1 MKEKKVLTCS
11 KCGQHFTSKQNCI
24 RHETNI
30 HSMHGGVRKS
40 YCPSCNSSFTRTA
53 DLSRH
58 MRRQHGT
65 LLSSVFGTPK
75 AAPIELPTAINL
87 PKIPKV
93 KPAATVSQRPASP
106 SAVDSSTFSEVT
118 LEEDPLSGTCL
129 KIDKPLNLAPRKRRK
144 EDPKSP
150 EKLTPR
156 YGVRDRLLNLYS
168 PAHPLNTPE
177 LPSRSSTPALSSQH
191 WSDCLEHSEM
201 WDVPT
206 FQTPRTPRT
215 PVTQTQPS
223 PYIPVVSD
231 ISQPSSAAST
241 PFPVIVPPPPTRES
255 TSPLSAD
262 EDAIV
267 EDIPALSPARTPTL
281 VRVRPATPL
290 PASPVESED
299 YVPPQTPEGSVL
311 VEAPLSLTP
320 DSPAEVPDAD
330 TVQVP
335 LYLGPL
341 PRPNIHQEGSSV
353 ELSYGNPPLTMKVTD
368 SHMSLDDITEIYVRR
383 MLIPTYIHE
392 IKMRELEFKH
402 QRALE
407 QLTADARQARTQDE
421 DPSPTEL

>member
-93 KPAATVSQRPASP
+93 KPAATVSQRPASS
-106 SAVDSSTFSEVT
+106 SAVDSSTISEVT

-168 PAHPLNTPE
+168 PALPLNTP
-177 LPSRSSTPALSSQH
+177 LDLWSVTYPNPAVPPAPHFLSSCRLPLRLPGRVLLPYRRMRMPL
-191 WSDCLEHSEM
+191 W
-201 WDVPT
+201 
-206 FQTPRTPRT
+206 RT
-215 PVTQTQPS
+215 
-223 PYIPVVSD
+223 
-231 ISQPSSAAST
+231 SQPSA
-241 PFPVIVPPPPTRES
+241 
-255 TSPLSAD
+255 
-262 EDAIV
+262 
-267 EDIPALSPARTPTL
+267 
-281 VRVRPATPL
+281 L
-290 PASPVESED
+290 PA
-299 YVPPQTPEGSVL
+299 
-311 VEAPLSLTP
+311 
-320 DSPAEVPDAD
+320 
-330 TVQVP
+330 
-335 LYLGPL
+335 
-341 PRPNIHQEGSSV
+341 HQH
-353 ELSYGNPPLTMKVTD
+353 L
-368 SHMSLDDITEIYVRR
+368 
-383 MLIPTYIHE
+383 
-392 IKMRELEFKH
+392 
-402 QRALE
+402 
-407 QLTADARQARTQDE
+407 
-421 DPSPTEL
+421 